1 MICLKDL
8 FHAYKNNDTKLVQ
21 EFISPGTVFF
31 LQLDKKDVYSWNA
44 KKIFDITDSFN
55 QSRKELILVHMSD
68 NQKGIHNATMYSAFY
83 NEFKIVF
90 RNYWWRSD
98 VMLNQ
103 LQQEGL
109 LYYFPLGYSSNIIK
123 HKSNSALPMGLRNST
138 ISFVGNNK
146 SGNPRRSGNLNEI
159 NSKLTFNV
167 SGMVHQHMF
176 GMGSVS
182 QYISLMKYSKF
193 CLNIRGNFVECYRM
207 YDAFEMGCIVIMI
220 DMYDTW
226 DYTAEHI
233 EQLAPLLEFKW
244 YNSKGTYITP
254 NNTASN
260 SDSNSDS
267 NINSDTSTNINTN
280 QNSWNSLSKYDN
292 THLNDKTIDLLSTGS
307 GGGCPIKKHKMFS
320 STDCESVTAANV
332 PFLWFKTIQQAID
345 FLQTI
350 HIDTNTNTNTTST
363 HSNTNINTN
372 INSNANI
379 KRSNDMYIQ
388 ELYNDQTLWWY
399 QMKRHYQQLFEEKL
413 CVI

>member
-1 MICLKDL
+1 MYLGHSTTTDAAAVAVTVDAKLKRLEDWIQARDTPNRHHQKMVSSARNSQSSQSSQSNSMNINGSVGIGISSSGISQSSDDSFSL
-8 FHAYKNNDTKLVQ
+8 GTSNDTN
-21 EFISPGTVFF
+21 ITNDTNDTNDTNITTDDTVA
-31 LQLDKKDVYSWNA
+31 S
-44 KKIFDITDSFN
+44 
-55 QSRKELILVHMSD
+55 QSQS
-68 NQKGIHNATMYSAFY
+68 QSQSG
-83 NEFKIVF
+83 VF
-90 RNYWWRSD
+90 RADIRPTGPPTSTSTATPASATNSVR
-98 VMLNQ
+98 
-103 LQQEGL
+103 
-109 LYYFPLGYSSNIIK
+109 FPVFNRISTAVSGGNSSGRVN
-123 HKSNSALPMGLRNST
+123 T
-138 ISFVGNNK
+138 
-146 SGNPRRSGNLNEI
+146 GNPSCNTTTSSSSG
-159 NSKLTFNV
+159 
-167 SGMVHQHMF
+167 SGRQLLPLVRA
-176 GMGSVS
+176 V
-182 QYISLMKYSKF
+182 
-193 CLNIRGNFVECYRM
+193 
-207 YDAFEMGCIVIMI
+207 DTAAAF
-220 DMYDTW
+220 T
-226 DYTAEHI
+226 
-233 EQLAPLLEFKW
+233 LLLDHR
-244 YNSKGTYITP
+244 YNSS
-254 NNTASN
+254 ASN

-320 STDCESVTAANV
+320 STDCESVTSANV

-350 HIDTNTNTNTTST
+350 HIDTNTNTNTIST